1 MCNIYDMPREWAQ
14 SDSKSEGEA
23 FEQALKRIKPEDK
36 LVQENADLRH
46 QLRRLTEENRRLR
59 EALFRQS
66 QDNYEYE

>member
-1 MCNIYDMPREWAQ
+1 MCNIFDMPREWAE
-14 SDSKSEGEA
+14 SDKKSEAEA